1 MRAAVDCG
9 EMDSGD
15 VKEESVVGNADGGE
29 PGSQGS
35 KAIRLSHV

>member
-15 VKEESVVGNADGGE
+15 VKEESVVGKADGE